1 VFFVT
6 SEYKKYGMYR
16 KGTVIMAKR
25 KEDVKILAK
34 SIDYIKVVDEM
45 SEAAFSFCISYLYP
59 LYNYRVL
66 CQSDIRRIDLK
77 ENLMRISSLIPSELK
92 EMGILNYYLFELKL
106 YLESILICEEGSR
119 AEMYKKRIVDAIEKA
134 LSENGSIADVDD
146 AFLGFMILLHSFSN
160 KMNGIINPLFRVEQK
175 DAELLKE
182 LFENK
187 KGIPKGIDG
196 KKSFI
201 DKRLSIGDEKLN
213 ATKFL
218 FINNII
224 FLSRALQS
232 FGAFDM
238 EE

>member
-1 VFFVT
+1 
-6 SEYKKYGMYR
+6 
-16 KGTVIMAKR
+16 
-25 KEDVKILAK
+25 
-34 SIDYIKVVDEM
+34 
-45 SEAAFSFCISYLYP
+45 
-59 LYNYRVL
+59 
-66 CQSDIRRIDLK
+66 
-77 ENLMRISSLIPSELK
+77 
-92 EMGILNYYLFELKL
+92 
-106 YLESILICEEGSR
+106 
-119 AEMYKKRIVDAIEKA
+119 
-134 LSENGSIADVDD
+134 
-146 AFLGFMILLHSFSN
+146 
-160 KMNGIINPLFRVEQK
+160 MNGIINPLFRVEQK
-175 DAELLKE
+175 DVELIKE

-224 FLSRALQS
+224 FLGRALQS